1 MTAMDAVMVKYKAG
15 ISPIM
20 EAVLAFLENEPSEI
34 MKILNFFYDKKIC
47 SQATVHANLHAAIGQ
62 KLVISYHDKKNR
74 RKKLVKLTEKGRL
87 HLGKVRKTWA
97 S

>member
-34 MKILNFFYDKKIC
+34 MKILNFFYDKKI
-47 SQATVHANLHAAIGQ
+47 
-62 KLVISYHDKKNR
+62 
-74 RKKLVKLTEKGRL
+74 
-87 HLGKVRKTWA
+87 
-97 S
+97 